1 MWTVCKCLGI
11 DLASRKRWQCGQCT
25 LVRVAWAEPGLPVS
39 GRDMWEDWLEDWRE
53 DLRFL
58 DEVRVDEWRVE
69 ELRVDEWRV
78 EEESGTPDTHG
89 AIAALADAEALSSLR
104 SEDSSDL
111 MARIGMMALV
121 SVAGNPCPP
130 SSIGVLWIFQQ

>member
-69 ELRVDEWRV
+69 ELRVDEWRGEGV
-78 EEESGTPDTHG
+78 KCEGRHGRWQGQAIRLPPRSDT
-89 AIAALADAEALSSLR
+89 L
-104 SEDSSDL
+104 
-111 MARIGMMALV
+111 
-121 SVAGNPCPP
+121 
-130 SSIGVLWIFQQ
+130 